1 MTFET
6 MIPPRSKTVLEVT
19 GEVAEDFQIS
29 KDAYLLIQ
37 PDCEYTVAKNFDGI
51 DGKFDS
57 ILIQSPVI
65 GTLQKNELVDLLKTA
80 AAKLNKRGTLLVT
93 LDNIGFAE
101 NIIAILQDQPPK
113 FKVTLTK
120 AELSDAMKD
129 AGLNEYR
136 SLNASRRVNVPQ
148 GMREVY
154 KSEPMIFEYILVA
167 TAEELPPQYLIQS
180 IIGEKLVCAPVRIH
194 RPNMFLT
201 TEPNIF
207 TTSTNVDQPYHIF
220 PKEQYENRIMINQR
234 MTFPTFTNG
243 VKFFENM
250 KSQNYLY
257 LEEMDDH
264 PVLWEKSY
272 ERTGFINFISVH
284 AIQTSTEYLADY
296 LRQFNPHVKIF
307 DNQLQKLLPPRDYDA
322 EFQQEDR
329 PVTIFFGALNRD
341 KEFEEILP
349 TLNELAKKYGK
360 KLAFKFLARQTLFE
374 SLESDN
380 KTMVGDTRIY
390 DGQFVPYE
398 KYEQTLY
405 TSDIALLPLQDNK
418 FNRAKSDLKF
428 IECAACGT
436 AVLASPV
443 VYSDVIKDGEN
454 GFIFYDMKEFAQKLE
469 ILIKNRDKRREMAT
483 AAYEY
488 VKHNRLM
495 SQHYEERL
503 DWYKELFAKLPELT
517 AEVQA
522 RIDKEAPRF
531 KDEVPV
537 ATDQRVYTPAGNNRQ
552 FEEIIIPV

>member
-6 MIPPRSKTVLEVT
+6 MIPARSKTVLEVT
-19 GEVAEDFQIS
+19 GEVAEDFQTTEENF
-29 KDAYLLIQ
+29 LLIQ
-37 PDCEYTVAKNFDGI
+37 PDCKYTVVKNFDEV
-51 DGKFDS
+51 DEKFDS
-57 ILIQSPVI
+57 ILIQSAVI
-65 GTLQKNELVDLLKTA
+65 GNLNHDELVTLIKNA
-80 AAKLNKRGTLLVT
+80 ATKLNLRGTLLFT
-93 LDNIGFAE
+93 LDNLAFAD
-101 NIIAILQDQPPK
+101 NIMAILQEQPPK
-113 FKVTLTK
+113 FKITLTK
-120 AELSDAMKD
+120 TELSNAIKD
-129 AGLNEYR
+129 AGLTEYR
-136 SLNASRRVNVPQ
+136 SLNASRKANVPQ
-148 GMREVY
+148 ELRAIS
-154 KSEPMIFEYILVA
+154 KTEPLIFEYIVIA

-180 IIGEKLVCAPVRIH
+180 IIGERLVCAPVRIH
-194 RPNMFLT
+194 RPNSFLT

-207 TTSTNVDQPYHIF
+207 TTSSNVDQPYHIF

-243 VKFFENM
+243 VKFFDNM

-257 LEEMDDH
+257 IEEMDDH
-264 PVLWEKSY
+264 PVLWEESY
-272 ERTGFINFISVH
+272 EKTGFINFISVH

-296 LRQFNPHVKIF
+296 LRQFNPHVKVF
-307 DNQLQKLLPPRDYDA
+307 ENQLQKLLPPRDFDA
-322 EFQQEDR
+322 EFAQEDR

-341 KEFEEILP
+341 KEFNEMLP

-360 KLAFKFLARQTLFE
+360 KLAFKILARKGLYEDLQSE
-374 SLESDN
+374 N
-380 KTMVGDTRIY
+380 KKLIGDSRIY

-398 KYEQTLY
+398 RYEQELY

-428 IECAACGT
+428 LECAAAGV
-436 AVLASPV
+436 AALASPV
-443 VYSDVIKDGEN
+443 AYAEVIKDGEN

-469 ILIKNRDKRREMAT
+469 TLIENREKRREMTT

-517 AEVQA
+517 AEAQA
-522 RIDKEAPRF
+522 RIDKELPRF

-537 ATDQRVYTPAGNNRQ
+537 ETQRVYSPAGNSNQ
-552 FEEIIIPV
+552 LAEIIIPV

>member
-1 MTFET
+1 MTFES

-29 KDAYLLIQ
+29 KDAYLLVQ
-37 PDCEYTVAKNFDGI
+37 PDCEYTVSKSFDGI
-51 DGKFDS
+51 DGKFDAV
-57 ILIQSPVI
+57 LIQSPVV
-65 GTLQKNELVDLLKTA
+65 GTLNKDGLVEVLKTA
-80 AAKLNKRGTLLVT
+80 AAKLNKSGTLLVT

-101 NIIAILQDQPPK
+101 NIMAILQDEPPK

-120 AELSDAMKD
+120 TELSDAIKD
-129 AGLNEYR
+129 AGINEYR

-148 GMREVY
+148 GLRDNY
-154 KSEPMIFEYILVA
+154 KSEPLVFAYILVA
-167 TAEELPPQYLIQS
+167 TADEMPPKYLIQS

-220 PKEQYENRIMINQR
+220 PAEQYENRIMINQR

-243 VKFFENM
+243 VKFYENM

-272 ERTGFINFISVH
+272 EKTGFINFISVH

-296 LRQFNPHVKIF
+296 LRQFNPHVKVF

-322 EFQQEDR
+322 EFKQEDR

-443 VYSDVIKDGEN
+443 VYSEVIKDGEN
-454 GFIFYDMKEFAQKLE
+454 GFIFYDIKEFAQKLE
-469 ILIKNRDKRREMAT
+469 TLIENRDKRREMAT

-517 AEVQA
+517 AEAQA

-531 KDEVPV
+531 KDEIPV

-552 FEEIIIPV
+552 LEEIIIPV

>member
-360 KLAFKFLARQTLFE
+360 KLAFKFLAR
-374 SLESDN
+374 
-380 KTMVGDTRIY
+380 
-390 DGQFVPYE
+390 
-398 KYEQTLY
+398 
-405 TSDIALLPLQDNK
+405 
-418 FNRAKSDLKF
+418 
-428 IECAACGT
+428 
-436 AVLASPV
+436 
-443 VYSDVIKDGEN
+443 
-454 GFIFYDMKEFAQKLE
+454 
-469 ILIKNRDKRREMAT
+469 
-483 AAYEY
+483 
-488 VKHNRLM
+488 
-495 SQHYEERL
+495 
-503 DWYKELFAKLPELT
+503 
-517 AEVQA
+517 
-522 RIDKEAPRF
+522 
-531 KDEVPV
+531 
-537 ATDQRVYTPAGNNRQ
+537 
-552 FEEIIIPV
+552 

>member
-469 ILIKNRDKRREMAT
+469 ILIKNRDKRRKMAT

>member
-6 MIPPRSKTVLEVT
+6 MIPARSKTVLEVT
-19 GEVAEDFQIS
+19 GEVAEDFQS
-29 KDAYLLIQ
+29 TEENFLLIQ
-37 PDCEYTVAKNFDGI
+37 PDCKYTVAKNFEEV

-57 ILIQSPVI
+57 ILIQSAVI
-65 GTLQKNELVDLLKTA
+65 GNLNHDELVTLMKNA
-80 AAKLNKRGTLLVT
+80 ATKLNLRGTLLFT
-93 LDNIGFAE
+93 LDNIAFAD
-101 NIIAILQDQPPK
+101 NIMAILQEQPPK
-113 FKVTLTK
+113 FKITLTK
-120 AELSDAMKD
+120 TELSEAIKD
-129 AGLNEYR
+129 AGINEYR
-136 SLNASRRVNVPQ
+136 SLNASRRANVP
-148 GMREVY
+148 
-154 KSEPMIFEYILVA
+154 SELRAISKTEPQIFEYIVVA

-180 IIGEKLVCAPVRIH
+180 IIGERLVCAPVRIH
-194 RPNMFLT
+194 RPNSFLT

-207 TTSTNVDQPYHIF
+207 TTSSNVDQPYHIF

-243 VKFFENM
+243 VKFFDNM

-257 LEEMDDH
+257 IEEMDDH
-264 PVLWEKSY
+264 PVLWEESY
-272 ERTGFINFISVH
+272 EKTGFINFISVH

-296 LRQFNPHVKIF
+296 LRQFNPHVKVF
-307 DNQLQKLLPPRDYDA
+307 ENQLQKLLPPRDFDK
-322 EFQQEDR
+322 EFAQEDR

-341 KEFEEILP
+341 KEFNEMLP

-360 KLAFKFLARQTLFE
+360 KLAFKILARQ
-374 SLESDN
+374 SLYEDLQSEN
-380 KTMVGDTRIY
+380 KRMLGDSRIY

-398 KYEQTLY
+398 RYEQELY

-428 IECAACGT
+428 LECAAAGV
-436 AVLASPV
+436 AALASPV
-443 VYSDVIKDGEN
+443 AYSEVIKDGEN

-469 ILIKNRDKRREMAT
+469 TLIENREKRREMTT

-517 AEVQA
+517 AEAQA
-522 RIDKEAPRF
+522 RIDKELPRF
-531 KDEVPV
+531 KDEKPV
-537 ATDQRVYTPAGNNRQ
+537 ETQRVYSPAGRSNQ
-552 FEEIIIPV
+552 PAEIIIPV